1 MLIKKLT
8 NELLDK
14 FILEIKKPE
23 NLSKV
28 QVNIVDPVINY
39 TFHRLYPYI
48 LTTTI
53 IFFLT
58 FLLALSIFF
67 LIIKFNLKN
76 PKPL

>member
-14 FILEIKKPE
+14 FIIELKKPQ
-23 NLSKV
+23 NVNKV

-39 TFHRLYPYI
+39 TFHKLYPYI

-76 PKPL
+76 SQAI

>member
-14 FILEIKKPE
+14 FIIELKKPE
-23 NLSKV
+23 NVNKV

-39 TFHRLYPYI
+39 TFHKLYPYI
-48 LTTTI
+48 LVSAI

-67 LIIKFNLKN
+67 LIIKNNMKKL
-76 PKPL
+76 

>member
-14 FILEIKKPE
+14 FIIELKKPE
-23 NLSKV
+23 NVNKV

-39 TFHRLYPYI
+39 TFHKLYPYI

-53 IFFLT
+53 IFLT

-76 PKPL
+76 TQAM

>member
-14 FILEIKKPE
+14 FIIELKKPE
-23 NLSKV
+23 NVNKV

-39 TFHRLYPYI
+39 TFHKLYPYI

-76 PKPL
+76 TQAM